1 MKVLFVHDHIFYVS
15 EDAVFSPGRFAA
27 SVWSRFLDTDLVDE
41 VRVVSRGQRLTGNTS
56 GLVDRKSVV

>member
-41 VRVVSRGQRLTGNTS
+41 
-56 GLVDRKSVV
+56 DRKSVV